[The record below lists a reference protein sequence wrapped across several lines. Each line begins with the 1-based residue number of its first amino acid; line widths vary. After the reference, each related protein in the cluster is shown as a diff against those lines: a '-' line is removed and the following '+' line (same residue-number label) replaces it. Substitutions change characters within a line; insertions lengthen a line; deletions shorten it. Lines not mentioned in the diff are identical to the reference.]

1 MYCVKV
7 EPGKERIKVRQVAS
21 GFLPSYREADEKG
34 RPDERKRFVVPGYVF
49 MLQYAPGAVPVPEEE
64 WKIIEA
70 ISDPAPSTLD
80 FANQKITEGPLQAVE
95 GNITAFEENRIRV
108 YVNLLGENRWYR
120 LAVVPF
126 AAEAAEEGS
135 DGAGAAGDAG
145 ADGSDG
151 AAADGAGADGS
162 DGTIAADGAGETAKG
177 EKEDM
182 SEIARSGYT
191 KEQEAQMI
199 ARAEEIGVRAA
210 AAEYGVNWQV
220 VAGMKRRAKNGG
232 KEAAEEKK
240 PAKVPKT
247 EAAAP
252 KTAGETAQATA
263 AEEAARETAGTPA
276 ETATATE
283 TAAPGD
289 IEALKV
295 ENAIL
300 REKIEKMEAQV
311 EKLRK
316 ALQELI

>member
-21 GFLPSYREADEKG
+21 GFLPSYREADETG

-64 WKIIEA
+64 WKMIEA

-80 FANQKITEGPLQAVE
+80 FANRKIVEGPLQAVE

-108 YVNLLGENRWYR
+108 YANLLGENRWYR

-126 AAEAAEEGS
+126 VPEAAEGS
-135 DGAGAAGDAG
+135 DGTGAAGDAG

-162 DGTIAADGAGETAKG
+162 DGTIAAEGAGETAKG
-177 EKEDM
+177 EAEDM

-240 PAKVPKT
+240 PAKAPKT

-252 KTAGETAQATA
+252 ETAAAPEKTTAGEA
-263 AEEAARETAGTPA
+263 APKAAGTPA

-283 TAAPGD
+283 TAASGN

>member
-21 GFLPSYREADEKG
+21 GFLPSYREADETG

-64 WKIIEA
+64 WKMIEA

-80 FANQKITEGPLQAVE
+80 FANRKIVEGPLQAVE

-108 YVNLLGENRWYR
+108 YANLLGENRWYR

-126 AAEAAEEGS
+126 VPEAAEGS
-135 DGAGAAGDAG
+135 DGTGAAGDAG

-162 DGTIAADGAGETAKG
+162 DGTIAAEGAGETAKG
-177 EKEDM
+177 EAEDM

-240 PAKVPKT
+240 PAKAPKT

-252 KTAGETAQATA
+252 ETAAAPEKTAAG
-263 AEEAARETAGTPA
+263 EAAPKAAGTPA

-283 TAAPGD
+283 TAASGN